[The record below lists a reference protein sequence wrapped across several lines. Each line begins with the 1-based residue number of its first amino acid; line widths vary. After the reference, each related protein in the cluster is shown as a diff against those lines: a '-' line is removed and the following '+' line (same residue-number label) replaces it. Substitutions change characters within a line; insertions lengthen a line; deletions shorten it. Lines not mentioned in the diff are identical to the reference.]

1 MNLRRNLSGAL
12 IAAAAVAAL
21 AVPAGAAV
29 PTRPPQG
36 GLQCDSVVTRLW
48 FDAKHVA
55 ADNAGCSS
63 WYIIRYAGVT
73 IDVAP
78 GAHFNVNL
86 ATLGQPDAT
95 SELYLQQLSDSWGCG
110 DFVFWRNSH
119 GRPKVPAC
127 H

>member
-1 MNLRRNLSGAL
+1 LKKLAAL
-12 IAAAAVAAL
+12 LLAPASLVAL

-29 PTRPPQG
+29 PNRPAPG
-36 GLQCDSVVTRLW
+36 GLGCDGVGTRLW
-48 FDAKHVA
+48 FDAKHLA

-63 WYIIRYAGVT
+63 WYVIQHDGAT

-78 GAHFNVNL
+78 GAHFNVKL
-86 ATLGQPDAT
+86 ATLGLTAGDG
-95 SELYLQQLSDSWGCG
+95 LYFQHLADSWGCG